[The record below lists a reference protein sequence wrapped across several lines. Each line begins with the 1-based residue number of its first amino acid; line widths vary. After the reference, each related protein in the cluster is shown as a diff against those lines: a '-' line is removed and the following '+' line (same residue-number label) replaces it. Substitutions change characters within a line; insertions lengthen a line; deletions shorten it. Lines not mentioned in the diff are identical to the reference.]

1 MRIAFVGA
9 QERPNG
15 VSSYTY
21 NLAAE
26 LNRKGFESFVLGFRS
41 CDKEFNYRGVLIKQ
55 YKC

>member
-1 MRIAFVGA
+1 MRTAFVGA